1 MAILKHGALQPND
14 WLTVADDAALPEGK
28 PAVVTLDRWLKER
41 DTLIGRNAPIGVKL
55 KSDQSPMAVADDL
68 ERLAMI
74 VLEFPKFTDGR
85 GYSHART
92 LRQRLGYQGELR
104 AVGNVLRDQYL
115 FMDRCGIDSIEVAD
129 EANVAG
135 YLESLGEFSIW
146 YQPAAD
152 QRPVVRA
159 LRHTKPQTA
168 PVEPAGSSAV
178 VRESVAAS
186 WAY

>member
-14 WLTVADDAALPEGK
+14 WLTVADDEALPEGK
-28 PAVVTLDRWLKER
+28 PVVVTLDRWLKER
-41 DTLIGRNAPIGVKL
+41 DALIGRNTPLGVKL
-55 KSDQSPMAVADDL
+55 RSDQSPMTLAEDL
-68 ERLAMI
+68 DRLALI

-115 FMDRCGIDSIEVAD
+115 FMDRCGIDSIEIAD
-129 EANVAG
+129 EAKAAG

-152 QRPVVRA
+152 QRPTVRT
-159 LRHTKPQTA
+159 LRQAKTA
-168 PVEPAGSSAV
+168 DSTGASAV

>member
-28 PAVVTLDRWLKER
+28 PAVVSLDRWLKDR
-41 DTLIGRNAPIGVKL
+41 DTLIGRNAPIGVRL
-55 KSDQSPMAVADDL
+55 KSDQSPMAIEEDL
-68 ERLAMI
+68 DRFGLI

-85 GYSHART
+85 GYSQART

-129 EANVAG
+129 DANVAG

-152 QRPVVRA
+152 QRPTVRM
-159 LRHTKPQTA
+159 LRAAKPA
-168 PVEPAGSSAV
+168 EPTGASAV

>member
-28 PAVVTLDRWLKER
+28 PAVVSLDRWLKER
-41 DTLIGRNAPIGVKL
+41 DALLGRNVPVGVKL
-55 KSDQSPMAVADDL
+55 KSDQSPLGIAEDL
-68 ERLAMI
+68 ERLALI

-92 LRQRLGYQGELR
+92 LRQRLGYKGELR
-104 AVGNVLRDQYL
+104 ASGQVLRDQYL

-129 EANVAG
+129 DANVAG
-135 YLESLGEFSIW
+135 YLESLGEFSVW

-152 QRPVVRA
+152 SRPTARA
-159 LRHTKPQTA
+159 RRAAKA
-168 PVEPAGSSAV
+168 VEPTGGSAV

>member
-41 DTLIGRNAPIGVKL
+41 DTLVGRNAPIGVRL
-55 KSDQSPMAVADDL
+55 KSDQSPMTIADDL
-68 ERLAMI
+68 ERLSLI

-85 GYSHART
+85 GYSHARA
-92 LRQRLGYQGELR
+92 LRQRLGYKGELR
-104 AVGNVLRDQYL
+104 AAGNVLRDQYL
-115 FMDRCGIDSIEVAD
+115 FMDRCGIDSVELSD
-129 EANVAG
+129 DANVAG

-152 QRPVVRA
+152 KRPTVLS
-159 LRHTKPQTA
+159 LRHARQA
-168 PVEPAGSSAV
+168 EAAGGSPV

>member
-41 DTLIGRNAPIGVKL
+41 DTLLGRNAPLGVRL
-55 KSDQSPMAVADDL
+55 KSDQSPMAIADDL
-68 ERLAMI
+68 ERLSLI

-85 GYSHART
+85 GYSHARA
-92 LRQRLGYQGELR
+92 LRQRLDYKGELR

-115 FMDRCGIDSIEVAD
+115 FMDRCGIDSIEIAD

-152 QRPVVRA
+152 QRPTVRS
-159 LRHTKPQTA
+159 LRAAKQA
-168 PVEPAGSSAV
+168 EPTGGSAV

>member
-1 MAILKHGALQPND
+1 MAVLKHGALQPND
-14 WLTVADDAALPEGK
+14 WQTVADDAALPEGK
-28 PAVVTLDRWLKER
+28 PAVVSLDRWLKER
-41 DTLIGRNAPIGVKL
+41 DTLVGRNVPVGVKL
-55 KSDQSPMAVADDL
+55 KSDQSPLGLADDL
-68 ERLAMI
+68 DRLALI

-92 LRQRLGYQGELR
+92 LRQRLGYKGELR
-104 AVGNVLRDQYL
+104 AAGQVLRDQYL
-115 FMDRCGIDSIEVAD
+115 FMDRCGIDSVELAD
-129 EANVAG
+129 DANVAG

-152 QRPVVRA
+152 QRPTVLS
-159 LRHTKPQTA
+159 LRHARQ
-168 PVEPAGSSAV
+168 PAADGGSAV

>member
-1 MAILKHGALQPND
+1 MPLIRATGAAVDDP
-14 WLTVADDAALPEGK
+14 WLSVKDEEPLPDTG
-28 PAVVTLDRWLKER
+28 AVVVTLVRFQANR
-41 DTLIGRNAPIGVKL
+41 DQLLARATPLGLRL
-55 KSDQSPMAVADDL
+55 KSDQAPSLIAGDV
-68 ERLAMI
+68 ERFDVIA
-74 VLEFPKFTDGR
+74 LEFPKFTDGR
-85 GYSHART
+85 ALSAARLLRERYGYR
-92 LRQRLGYQGELR
+92 GELR

-115 FMDRCGIDSIEVAD
+115 FMDRCGIDSIEIAD

-152 QRPVVRA
+152 QRPTVRA
-159 LRHTKPQTA
+159 LRAAKQM
-168 PVEPAGSSAV
+168 EPTGGSAV

>member
-1 MAILKHGALQPND
+1 M
-14 WLTVADDAALPEGK
+14 
-28 PAVVTLDRWLKER
+28 
-41 DTLIGRNAPIGVKL
+41 
-55 KSDQSPMAVADDL
+55 
-68 ERLAMI
+68 
-74 VLEFPKFTDGR
+74 
-85 GYSHART
+85 
-92 LRQRLGYQGELR
+92 
-104 AVGNVLRDQYL
+104 LRDQYL

-152 QRPVVRA
+152 QRPTVRA
-159 LRHTKPQTA
+159 LRADQSA
-168 PVEPAGSSAV
+168 EPAGGSPV

>member
-28 PAVVTLDRWLKER
+28 PAVVSLDRWLKER
-41 DTLIGRNAPIGVKL
+41 DTLLGRNAPLGVRL
-55 KSDQSPMAVADDL
+55 KSDQSPIALADDL
-68 ERLAMI
+68 DRLSLI

-85 GYSHART
+85 GYSHARA
-92 LRQRLGYQGELR
+92 LRQRLGYRGRASRGRQCAARPVSVHGSLR
-104 AVGNVLRDQYL
+104 HRS
-115 FMDRCGIDSIEVAD
+115 RSRSAD
-129 EANVAG
+129 DANVAG

-152 QRPVVRA
+152 QRPTARMLRA
-159 LRHTKPQTA
+159 AKQA
-168 PVEPAGSSAV
+168 EPTGGSAV

>member
-1 MAILKHGALQPND
+1 MAILKRGALQPND

-28 PAVVTLDRWLKER
+28 PAVISLDRWLKER
-41 DTLIGRNAPIGVKL
+41 DALIGRNAPLGVRL
-55 KSDQSPMAVADDL
+55 KSDQSPMAIDDDL
-68 ERLAMI
+68 EHFQLI

-85 GYSHART
+85 GYSQART
-92 LRQRLGYQGELR
+92 LRQRLGYEGELR

-129 EANVAG
+129 DANVSG
-135 YLESLGEFSIW
+135 YLDSLGEFSIW

-152 QRPVVRA
+152 QRPTVRA
-159 LRHTKPQTA
+159 LRAARQA
-168 PVEPAGSSAV
+168 EPTGGSAV
-178 VRESVAAS
+178 IRESVAAS

>member
-28 PAVVTLDRWLKER
+28 PVVISLDRWLKER
-41 DTLIGRNAPIGVKL
+41 VTLAGRNAPLGL
-55 KSDQSPMAVADDL
+55 RFKSDQSPVTVAEDL
-68 ERLAMI
+68 ERFSLI

-85 GYSHART
+85 GYSQARI
-92 LRQRLGYQGELR
+92 LRQRLGYTGELR
-104 AVGNVLRDQYL
+104 ATGNVLRDQYL
-115 FMDRCGIDSIEVAD
+115 FMDRCGIDSVELTE

-135 YLESLGEFSIW
+135 FLESLGEFSIW

-152 QRPVVRA
+152 KRPTVLS
-159 LRHTKPQTA
+159 LRHAEPQDR
-168 PVEPAGSSAV
+168 AGASAV
-178 VRESVAAS
+178 VRESVAAN

>member
-28 PAVVTLDRWLKER
+28 PAVVSLDRWLKER
-41 DTLIGRNAPIGVKL
+41 ETLLGRNAPLGVRL
-55 KSDQSPMAVADDL
+55 KSDQSPMTIAEDL
-68 ERLAMI
+68 ERIALI

-85 GYSHART
+85 GYSNARA
-92 LRQRLGYQGELR
+92 LRQRLGYKGELR

-115 FMDRCGIDSIEVAD
+115 FMDRCGIDSIEIAD
-129 EANVAG
+129 DANVAG

-152 QRPVVRA
+152 KRPTVRA
-159 LRHTKPQTA
+159 LRAAKPM
-168 PVEPAGSSAV
+168 EPTGGSAV

>member
-1 MAILKHGALQPND
+1 MAILRHGALQPND

-28 PAVVTLDRWLKER
+28 PAVVSLDRWLKER
-41 DTLIGRNAPIGVKL
+41 ETLMGRNAPLGVRL
-55 KSDQSPMAVADDL
+55 KSDQSPLAIAEDL
-68 ERLAMI
+68 GRIGLI

-85 GYSHART
+85 GYSHARA
-92 LRQRLGYQGELR
+92 LRQRLGYKGELR

-115 FMDRCGIDSIEVAD
+115 FMDRCGIDSIEIAD
-129 EANVAG
+129 DANVAG

-152 QRPVVRA
+152 QRPTVRN
-159 LRHTKPQTA
+159 LRAAKRM
-168 PVEPAGSSAV
+168 EPSGGSAV

>member
-28 PAVVTLDRWLKER
+28 PAVVSLDRWLKER
-41 DTLIGRNAPIGVKL
+41 DTLIGRNSPIGVKL
-55 KSDQSPMAVADDL
+55 KSDQSPMAVAEDL
-68 ERLAMI
+68 DRLALI

-92 LRQRLGYQGELR
+92 LRQRLGYEGELR
-104 AVGNVLRDQYL
+104 ASGQVLRDQYL

-129 EANVAG
+129 EAKVAG

-152 QRPVVRA
+152 RRPTVRA
-159 LRHTKPQTA
+159 LRAAKRT
-168 PVEPAGSSAV
+168 EPSGGSAV

>member
-14 WLTVADDAALPEGK
+14 WLTVADDQALPEGK
-28 PAVVTLDRWLKER
+28 PVVVTLDRWLKER
-41 DTLIGRNAPIGVKL
+41 DTLLGRNVPLGVKL
-55 KSDQSPMAVADDL
+55 KSDQSPMAIADDL
-68 ERLAMI
+68 GRVALI

-85 GYSHART
+85 GYSHARA
-92 LRQRLGYQGELR
+92 LRQRLGYKGELR
-104 AVGNVLRDQYL
+104 ATGNVLRDQYL

-152 QRPVVRA
+152 RRPTVRA
-159 LRHTKPQTA
+159 LRAAKTA
-168 PVEPAGSSAV
+168 AAGGSPV